1 MKKSYDIVIIGG
13 GIIGTSISYNLMHD
27 GFDGSILVIE
37 KDPTYQFASTT
48 LSAGGVREQF
58 SLPENIKISQYS
70 IGIFENFDDLMEVDG
85 EKAHAEFKQHGYL
98 FLANE
103 KNWPMIQKNY
113 ETQKSLGAKVSL
125 LSIDEIK
132 KLIPH
137 METAD
142 LVGGAFGSRDGSLD
156 PYGAM
161 QGYKKKGKEL
171 GVEYLYEEVTD
182 IEVKRKKIESVKT
195 NKGAQIPCEIVINA
209 AGPSASIIGK
219 MAGIDLPVDPVRKM
233 AYVFD
238 PKIKFDYDLPL
249 VIDTD
254 GLLYFRHESGKT
266 ILTGKSI
273 PDEPVGFNFEW
284 DRDYYM
290 DVVWPQ
296 VAERVPAFDTAKLIR
311 GWAGHYAMNRL
322 DGNAIVGHFGDIAGL
337 YGAVGFSGHG
347 LQQAPAIGKCLSELI
362 QFGEYQT
369 IDLSCFSFDRFRTGK
384 LVFEEE
390 MV

>member
-113 ETQKSLGAKVSL
+113 ETQKNLGAKVSL

-142 LVGGAFGSRDGSLD
+142 LAGRCLWFSR
-156 PYGAM
+156 
-161 QGYKKKGKEL
+161 
-171 GVEYLYEEVTD
+171 
-182 IEVKRKKIESVKT
+182 
-195 NKGAQIPCEIVINA
+195 
-209 AGPSASIIGK
+209 
-219 MAGIDLPVDPVRKM
+219 
-233 AYVFD
+233 
-238 PKIKFDYDLPL
+238 
-249 VIDTD
+249 
-254 GLLYFRHESGKT
+254 
-266 ILTGKSI
+266 
-273 PDEPVGFNFEW
+273 
-284 DRDYYM
+284 
-290 DVVWPQ
+290 
-296 VAERVPAFDTAKLIR
+296 RV
-311 GWAGHYAMNRL
+311 
-322 DGNAIVGHFGDIAGL
+322 
-337 YGAVGFSGHG
+337 S
-347 LQQAPAIGKCLSELI
+347 
-362 QFGEYQT
+362 
-369 IDLSCFSFDRFRTGK
+369 
-384 LVFEEE
+384 
-390 MV
+390 